1 MYRAGIYILTH
12 RASGKQY
19 IGKDVQLPRRLKHH
33 FFGNYHTAPLL
44 QDAIR
49 TFGIDAFDIQLIPYP
64 GISEKALRA
73 VEQWKIKQHNT
84 LHPNGYN
91 IRNAIRLTR
100 KAYDKKR
107 PHTKI
112 HPHTEFIETAWEM
125 RRRGKG
131 LQEIS
136 DELGFSTNTISKWCQ
151 DVKAPPK
158 NADNIAKARKLE
170 KQGIKRKEIAA
181 ELGVHPKTIRRWLG
195 KKFPKFT
202 LQTN

>member
-1 MYRAGIYILTH
+1 M
-12 RASGKQY
+12 
-19 IGKDVQLPRRLKHH
+19 
-33 FFGNYHTAPLL
+33 
-44 QDAIR
+44 
-49 TFGIDAFDIQLIPYP
+49 
-64 GISEKALRA
+64 
-73 VEQWKIKQHNT
+73 EQWKIKQHNT

-100 KAYDKKR
+100 KADNKKR

-136 DELGFSTNTISKWCQ
+136 DAVGKSHGTVGKWC
-151 DVKAPPK
+151 KGINK

-170 KQGIKRKEIAA
+170 KQGRKRKKIAT

-195 KKFPKFT
+195 KKFP
-202 LQTN
+202 